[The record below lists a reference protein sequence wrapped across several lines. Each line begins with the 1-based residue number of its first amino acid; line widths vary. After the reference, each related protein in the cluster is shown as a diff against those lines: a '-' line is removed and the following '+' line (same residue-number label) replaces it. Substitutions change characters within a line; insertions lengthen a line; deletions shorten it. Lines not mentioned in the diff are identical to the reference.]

1 MLPVIGGAIQA
12 GSALARK
19 QTYDERRALA
29 VRIAFGKHRILRIAH
44 FARLRFAAAQV
55 FAQFC
60 RHSLFPRHILV
71 FFVSHATRHA
81 DNARDAQA
89 WLDIRI
95 AHDNRPRLP
104 SHVIARDGMC
114 CCSSVVE
121 RTLGKGEVG
130 SSILPSSTIIAQGAI
145 MVFCF
150 RLKRR
155 RLHPQSWLS
164 SPLTGLRTRVCACGL
179 QVAARSI
186 PSLIV

>member
-130 SSILPSSTIIAQGAI
+130 SSILPSSTTLRFFPCFQAPDGLANPGGLHATRIAPAY
-145 MVFCF
+145 
-150 RLKRR
+150 
-155 RLHPQSWLS
+155 SAS
-164 SPLTGLRTRVCACGL
+164 
-179 QVAARSI
+179 RSAH
-186 PSLIV
+186 SGWRWNWATT